1 MQTYELLAETPNNE
15 QMMDFPGRIYLR
27 AEDDIHS
34 TEHQTMLK
42 KWIVE
47 FERLSRQSFIFPVR
61 HIRTFGYLFVVIGLL
76 LMIIQVPIYFF
87 YCLVLINVCFL
98 TIFRL
103 RCLLFK
109 MFTFQVFSVREFG
122 LDCWVWRVE
131 LLESMLPNRRA
142 VDSKL
147 VLYWMSG
154 NF

>member
-15 QMMDFPGRIYLR
+15 KMMDFPGRIYLR

-34 TEHQTMLK
+34 AEHQTMLK

-87 YCLVLINVCFL
+87 IVLFL
-98 TIFRL
+98 
-103 RCLLFK
+103 
-109 MFTFQVFSVREFG
+109 
-122 LDCWVWRVE
+122 
-131 LLESMLPNRRA
+131 
-142 VDSKL
+142 
-147 VLYWMSG
+147 
-154 NF
+154 